1 LYTNRGASQIMSFDA
16 TYWNYK
22 PTEAAQVKKS
32 LINIAREIRKEIER
46 IEFPSQNQEDQRY
59 LRNQD

>member
-1 LYTNRGASQIMSFDA
+1 MSFDA